1 MTKYRFYGL
10 GGEKEG
16 IFSPTFSPTTNYTI
30 HLTPIYQFPPKSPA
44 PISSRV
50 SLERLTTPF
59 FLAPYLQFARI
70 GYTPQSLITRNPK
83 ALFEGKSERDRAFGG
98 ESKPLPRL
106 MGRGFE
112 WDQASLPLD
121 SYFEVKMSIK
131 TCENDDLEGMDT
143 DQGWRDESP
152 KNAVWI
158 RVYVKKWWRKEGAFS
173 LYNKDL
179 GH

>member
-98 ESKPLPRL
+98 ESKVLPHL
-106 MGRGFE
+106 MKRGFE
-112 WDQASLPLD
+112 GDQVTLPLD
-121 SYFEVKMSIK
+121 SYSEIKMPIK
-131 TCENDDLEGMDT
+131 ASGNEGCLLYT
-143 DQGWRDESP
+143 SPSPRDGLLSRMP
-152 KNAVWI
+152 SSA
-158 RVYVKKWWRKEGAFS
+158 
-173 LYNKDL
+173 
-179 GH
+179 